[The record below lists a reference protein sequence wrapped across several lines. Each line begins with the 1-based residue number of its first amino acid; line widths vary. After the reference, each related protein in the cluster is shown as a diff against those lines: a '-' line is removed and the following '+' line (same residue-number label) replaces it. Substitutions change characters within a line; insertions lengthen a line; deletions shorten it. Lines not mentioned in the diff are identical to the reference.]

1 MGVVGKAIAHDDQE
15 RSLAARHR
23 LHRARHIAV
32 ALAIERVLLDEIRI
46 RQVRHKQHGLLLT
59 SLI

>member
-1 MGVVGKAIAHDDQE
+1 
-15 RSLAARHR
+15 
-23 LHRARHIAV
+23 
-32 ALAIERVLLDEIRI
+32 LAIERVLLDEIRI